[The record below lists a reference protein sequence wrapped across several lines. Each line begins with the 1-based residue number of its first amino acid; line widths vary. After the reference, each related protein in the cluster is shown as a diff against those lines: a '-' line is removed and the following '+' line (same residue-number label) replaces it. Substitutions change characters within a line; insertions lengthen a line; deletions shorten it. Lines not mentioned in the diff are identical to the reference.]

1 MHSTEAVR
9 SFVVGFSSA
18 WCQVAYPLLQ
28 HFIVLRHIALDDA
41 FKLIEK

>member
-9 SFVVGFSSA
+9 SFVVGFPSA
-18 WCQVAYPLLQ
+18 WCQVAHPLLQ
-28 HFIVLRHIALDDA
+28 YFVVLGHIALDDA